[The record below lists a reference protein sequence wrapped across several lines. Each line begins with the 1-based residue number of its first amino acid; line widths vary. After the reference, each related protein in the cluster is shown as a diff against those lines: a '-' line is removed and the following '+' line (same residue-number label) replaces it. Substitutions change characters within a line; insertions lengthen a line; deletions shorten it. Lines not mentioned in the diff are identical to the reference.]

1 MRNYSICYLTEQGLT
16 NASELLP
23 FEDNSA
29 ATAFARIGLVR
40 NAIVEVWREN
50 ELVVRLF
57 QAGAPE
63 TAADFRKRKAVAVV
77 QAERHRAVD
86 EWSNEGGASRPKPA
100 DGVHH

>member
-1 MRNYSICYLTEQGLT
+1 MRNYSICYLDEQGRT

-23 FEDNSA
+23 FEDNGA
-29 ATAFARIGLVR
+29 ATTFARIGLVR
-40 NAIVEVWREN
+40 NAIVEVWREGD
-50 ELVVRLF
+50 LVVRLF
-57 QAGAPE
+57 QPGAPQTPAE
-63 TAADFRKRKAVAVV
+63 FRKRKAVAAV